1 MAKSIYEKSTRALVK
16 ELVADLGLKPG
27 QVLTTT
33 RALDWFKE
41 RYPKLQE
48 STVREHLRLSSTNNP
63 SRLHHPPITASD
75 DVFFKLGPREYR
87 LYESGKDPAPIH
99 DLVEGDV
106 AREQALDRET
116 EVEELAEEEADER
129 AAASSEFLLEKDLQ
143 RYLAENLETI
153 EPGLRL
159 YEEDGVRGFEFDA
172 GGRRIDILAID
183 KSGSLVVLELKV
195 SRGYDR
201 VVGQLLR
208 YVNWIRQNIAEP
220 DQRVRGMIVCRTM
233 TEDLRLACASIPDV
247 ELFEY
252 SLSVTVSRVP
262 AMDLGA
268 DQ

>member
-1 MAKSIYEKSTRALVK
+1 
-16 ELVADLGLKPG
+16 
-27 QVLTTT
+27 
-33 RALDWFKE
+33 
-41 RYPKLQE
+41 
-48 STVREHLRLSSTNNP
+48 
-63 SRLHHPPITASD
+63 
-75 DVFFKLGPREYR
+75 
-87 LYESGKDPAPIH
+87 
-99 DLVEGDV
+99 
-106 AREQALDRET
+106 
-116 EVEELAEEEADER
+116 
-129 AAASSEFLLEKDLQ
+129 
-143 RYLAENLETI
+143 
-153 EPGLRL
+153 
-159 YEEDGVRGFEFDA
+159 VRGFEFDA